1 MPTMRW
7 MTRGRVWT
15 GLFLLASALLA
26 ATASAQTAPP
36 RPTFRVLV
44 VNVPDVN
51 HKDSGNAGL
60 AAIKAMGV
68 AGNYSV
74 DVCADYG
81 VFTDKYL
88 APYDVMVWVMA
99 APLTWSDT
107 SRAAFEN
114 YVKSGRGWIGM
125 HVAALTGISKTPWP
139 FFEDYVGGMAF
150 RGHPVRQNATVKIEP
165 SALAHPILK
174 GVAPE
179 FRVFEEWYSWNKSVR
194 GRPGFTVLASLD
206 ESSYE
211 VGNLKM
217 GDHPFVWT
225 NDQYGRMLLM
235 GFGHEPDI
243 YSDANVGRILK
254 NAIVWAAEKPAR
266 KN

>member
-1 MPTMRW
+1 MTTK
-7 MTRGRVWT
+7 TRGWVWV
-15 GLFLLASALLA
+15 GLFALVSMLA
-26 ATASAQTAPP
+26 ASTAAAQTASR
-36 RPTFRVLV
+36 RPKFRVLV

-68 AGNYSV
+68 ADNYTV
-74 DVCADYG
+74 DECVDYG
-81 VFTDKYL
+81 VFTNQYL

-107 SRAAFEN
+107 SRAAFEH
-114 YVKSGRGWIGM
+114 YVTSGRGWIGM

-139 FFEDYVGGMAF
+139 WFETYVGDMAF
-150 RGHPVRQNATVKIEP
+150 KGHPVRQNATVKLEP
-165 SALAHPILK
+165 SAGAHPILK

-194 GRPGFTVLASLD
+194 SRPGFTVLASLD
-206 ESSYE
+206 ESSYD

-225 NDQYGRMLLM
+225 NDQYGRMLIM

-243 YSDANVGRILK
+243 YSDPNVRTMLK
-254 NAIVWAAEKPAR
+254 NAIVWAAEKPA
-266 KN
+266 KTQVAK